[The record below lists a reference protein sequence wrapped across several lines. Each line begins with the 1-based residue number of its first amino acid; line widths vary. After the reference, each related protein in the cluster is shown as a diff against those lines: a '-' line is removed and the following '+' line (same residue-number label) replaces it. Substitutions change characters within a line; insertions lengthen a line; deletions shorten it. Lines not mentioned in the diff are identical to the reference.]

1 MSYIPDRK
9 LIKWSLL
16 LDEAKEKFEQVAAE
30 RDKLRAD
37 LAAARNAY
45 EMQRQD
51 CINLTEK
58 VIPNIRADLAAAR
71 ALLLWIR
78 NNGATW
84 SIQTRIDAA
93 LKEGK

>member
-9 LIKWSLL
+9 IMELSSQIN
-16 LDEAKEKFEQVAAE
+16 EAREKFEQVAAE

-37 LAAARNAY
+37 LAAA
-45 EMQRQD
+45 
-51 CINLTEK
+51 K
-58 VIPNIRADLAAAR
+58 

-93 LKEGK
+93 LAGKEEK